1 MKPIVDPDVNNEDPQ
16 YWEEVLD
23 SHGLGRTKIRISED
37 LLDQPNRDID
47 LEDVDGLRQIEVDSD
62 EEQN

>member
-23 SHGLGRTKIRISED
+23 SHGLGRTKVRVSED
-37 LLDQPNRDID
+37 LLDQPNRDIE
-47 LEDVDGLRQIEVDSD
+47 LEDVDGLRQIEVGHG
-62 EEQN
+62 